1 MYNVEG
7 FSAHA
12 DQPALLKWVGSFKKL
27 PRKVF
32 LVHGEI
38 EGIERLKG
46 LLEKN
51 LSLDVIVPDWQQSFE
66 LAAEKQVSTP
76 KKLTDR
82 DLELLY
88 NTVINKLNQVYK
100 SEIEKSDLELLY
112 DKLKNIEKAI

>member
-1 MYNVEG
+1 
-7 FSAHA
+7 
-12 DQPALLKWVGSFKKL
+12 
-27 PRKVF
+27 
-32 LVHGEI
+32 
-38 EGIERLKG
+38 G